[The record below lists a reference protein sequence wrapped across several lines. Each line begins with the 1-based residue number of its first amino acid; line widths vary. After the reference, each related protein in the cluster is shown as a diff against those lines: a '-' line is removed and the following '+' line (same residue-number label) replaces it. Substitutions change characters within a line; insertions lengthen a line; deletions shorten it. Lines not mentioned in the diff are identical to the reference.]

1 MLARRGRLSQRA
13 KRGLDRADDQER
25 PWKSGSKKQPNRSLS
40 DLLSPCDA
48 PTMLR
53 IEKVSGKTPT
63 VLKMSGRIQE
73 ENLPE
78 LQTEIEQCTD
88 SPRLDLKDVTLLDRR
103 SVRFLIQCESQ
114 GIQLVNCPLF
124 VQEWITCERRRAGP
138 QRI

>member
-88 SPRLDLKDVTLLDRR
+88 SPRLDLKDVSLLDRP
-103 SVRFLIQCESQ
+103 SVRFLIQCESH

-124 VQEWITCERRRAGP
+124 IRGFTCERRRTVPPA
-138 QRI
+138 Q